1 MKSITAVYEKGVFRP
16 LGPVDLPEGA
26 QVEVN
31 VVQQKETRP
40 AEASQQATERLVEPL
55 VGEELATLLQ
65 SIDALPLEGE
75 THPADLSTTYRE
87 ILYRKHGKMPGSV
100 ATIR

>member
-16 LGPVDLPEGA
+16 LSPVDLPEGA

-31 VVQQKETRP
+31 VVQQNDTRP
-40 AEASQQATERLVEPL
+40 AEASQQATEPL

-65 SIDALPLEGE
+65 GIDTLPLEGE
-75 THPADLSTTYRE
+75 THPPDLPTTYRK
-87 ILYRKHGKMPGSV
+87 ILYPKHGKMP
-100 ATIR
+100 

>member
-1 MKSITAVYEKGVFRP
+1 MKSITAVYEKGGVFRP
-16 LGPVDLPEGA
+16 LSPVDLPEGA

-31 VVQQKETRP
+31 VVQQKQTRP
-40 AEASQQATERLVEPL
+40 AEASQRATEPL

-87 ILYRKHGKMPGSV
+87 ILYPKHGKMP
-100 ATIR
+100 